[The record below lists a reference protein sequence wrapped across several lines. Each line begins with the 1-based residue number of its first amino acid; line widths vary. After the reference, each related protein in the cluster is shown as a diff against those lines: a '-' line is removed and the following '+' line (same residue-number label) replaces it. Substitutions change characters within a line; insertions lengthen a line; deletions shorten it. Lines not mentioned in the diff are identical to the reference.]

1 MVGADLLAGRGE
13 PERPTRIG
21 QWGESSA
28 ISSVSSLMLGEPS
41 PLMPLLTSPWSA
53 AGWTGPTQSRSS
65 PLRSS
70 YLPKH
75 RSVRAIG
82 QWYQSSNSYHHLTGQ
97 RGGEP
102 GEESAFP
109 APHPPGKSGLP
120 RGPHQVG
127 ILKKKYRPTMKNIR
141 SGAFTLMLVLCWA
154 RVGRARALIPGHLKR
169 LSLSAEPNTSG

>member
-1 MVGADLLAGRGE
+1 LAGRGE

-102 GEESAFP
+102 GEECAFSRTTSTRKVR
-109 APHPPGKSGLP
+109 ATAGAASSGHLEEEIQADNEEHQVW
-120 RGPHQVG
+120 RLHLDAGFVLGQGGESEGPH
-127 ILKKKYRPTMKNIR
+127 
-141 SGAFTLMLVLCWA
+141 SWA
-154 RVGRARALIPGHLKR
+154 PQTVVFVGRTKHQR
-169 LSLSAEPNTSG
+169 LTG